1 MNIDSENLT
10 SDASPVGS
18 KKSCTSSYE
27 LRMVVVFEKKKHG
40 WFLNLC
46 LYMKS
51 EKCILKSLNSPLVS
65 RYVNFENAYSILKLG
80 E

>member
-1 MNIDSENLT
+1 
-10 SDASPVGS
+10 
-18 KKSCTSSYE
+18 
-27 LRMVVVFEKKKHG
+27 MVVVFEKKKHG